1 MNTLVV
7 VANYNQAQEIEAFLN
22 DLTQYWPKENILI
35 VDDGSTDGSDKTAAQ
50 MGFKVVRHQKNEG
63 IGSAIR
69 TGVFFAR
76 DQGFTHVVIMS
87 SNGKMLCREIQ
98 NVVSPIMAGA
108 ADYVTGSRYL
118 PGGSSPGISLFRRL
132 SIPLFSIFSFFILGR
147 RFTDITCG
155 FRCYPVKFL
164 FEQPIDISQAWLN
177 RYEMEYYIHYWACK
191 KGLRIKEVPVTIRY
205 SHLATGRKSKIQ
217 PLIGWWSMLRP
228 FIFLKL
234 GFKR

>member
-1 MNTLVV
+1 MNILVI
-7 VANYNQAQEIEAFLN
+7 VANYNQSQEIKAFLN
-22 DLTQYWPKENILI
+22 DLIQYWPQRNVLV
-35 VDDGSTDGSDKTAAQ
+35 VDDGSTDGSDKTAEQ
-50 MGFKVVRHQKNEG
+50 MGFQVSRHPKNQG
-63 IGSAIR
+63 IGAAIR
-69 TGVFFAR
+69 TGILFAKE
-76 DQGFTHVVIMS
+76 QGFTHVLIMS

-98 NVVSPIMAGA
+98 NVVSPILTEA

-118 PGGSSPGISLFRRL
+118 PGGSSPGISLFRRM
-132 SIPLFSIFSFFILGR
+132 SIPLFSIFSFFILGK

-155 FRCYPVKFL
+155 FRCYPVNFL
-164 FEQPIDISQAWLN
+164 FEQPIDISQDWLN

-205 SHLATGRKSKIQ
+205 SHLSTGRKSKIQ